1 MKIKSKNLVLF
12 LAVVILSGVLLIPN
26 ITKALIENGI
36 IFKHNMVLV
45 KSNNTY
51 GLIADNLDY
60 ANEWLQQKQI
70 DNLKFIITEDDLSK
84 LDNIVIDKSYN
95 YTTETN
101 ISLGNIDLSIK
112 PYMSGSIVVCNY
124 NNAIALIST
133 LTDHIETEKVLNDY
147 ETFSL
152 YYTYNNIPLPT
163 DNIDYVWSNSV
174 NGNIIDIRKE
184 IEFTEEKGKFI
195 QVYGDT
201 IIDNSEINTNDITTE
216 DENNEKSY
224 EEITEEN
231 NEKTD
236 EKLTEENNEKTDE
249 KIIEELINR
258 NTEANLLTEADRG
271 ALKENIRATSLTIT
285 SVEAQLSSTGVAPF
299 NVGTG
304 VPQPGMDYS
313 PDDEYVRTY
322 DDLTYDVSVAVNGP
336 LNDYTDIEVTMS
348 LPQANTAHN
357 LVYRWDVNSF
367 AEGDYQLLGNGETVK
382 FYIRDLTAGQL
393 YTKSVILKVYNA
405 PHGSNIKPDIS
416 AKVVGDTRVVKSNNV
431 DTAIVSGAT
440 RLNLKAYTSSN
451 NKAGQYNGQSGRY
464 VHYVGTL
471 CSRGYI
477 PDSRKGIAFPVGDI
491 TMDMEIAVEKRNIKT
506 GEVSVIDHEVFLTEN
521 GDNRSTTSYGTTYH
535 SGAPR
540 SRVSSEMS
548 VTDSGVTTFSKV
560 GKNQYSI
567 TVRDY
572 VISDQFPWRNPS
584 NISKCWND
592 DELYFYSQG
601 FSIFV
606 PYLKD
611 DSSSYD
617 IYITPKVTEIHYTTA
632 NGTPSNFET
641 TTTDN
646 HLTIAAPEYL
656 PGTYAIS
663 TVFKYNNGRFS
674 ASPEYYS
681 GNSAHMQNENI
692 RLSTWHHYG
701 AAKDPFKGGFQSM
714 IVFDGRKLEVTG
726 NPMLGYKDGS
736 NFGNLNYWFGV
747 GIITGKQAIDA
758 NYVNENLFEWYPTL
772 EEAKQHE
779 TEDKKISAAAY
790 DLRGW
795 LYGDSWP
802 LVHVDLPMIV
812 TKKADV
818 GEVITPRSYAVYYR
832 DEARTNATPVFS
844 KGKYIPS
851 KYDSNGNVIAGT
863 NSPVSQ
869 HGGGSM
875 LVLSYRLGITKSV
888 SETTNGKPVSVYNI
902 AKTNEINWTIK
913 PSIAVPRDV
922 TVTDPITITDT
933 VPSGLVIVDESFNI
947 PYNNIETLPDGTRKL
962 TWVLTN
968 YDAAA
973 GLPTITYKTVIP
985 LLTADRTQF
994 NTTATI
1000 DSDGDT
1006 RSVETF
1012 KTSNYGV
1019 SIINDASFKI
1029 SKNVDKNLVEIGE
1042 SFKYTLTWSNNSKKS
1057 YRNGVMLDILPY
1069 NNNIGNNF
1077 NGDYIIEN
1085 FTVPKG
1091 SKIYYTQQD
1100 PTTIV
1105 EDPVQSG
1112 VTDWKPLI
1120 NGVKATAIKV
1130 EVDTITALTSE
1141 DITFTLKPTDNR
1153 GKNVYFNTF
1162 KMGVQGMD
1170 AVLSS
1175 NIVKTEVINRTL
1187 EGKVWFDANKDGIL
1201 GSNETVFSNIIVKL
1215 LDSAGNPIQGK
1226 EITTDSNGY
1235 YKFDNLAIGNY
1246 KVLFELPGGTTS
1258 TQIISIDKKDG
1269 NHTELLND
1277 NYMTPSIT
1285 YVKDT
1290 LNKVLNA
1297 GIVESTSLQKSSN
1310 TSAVFVGSEIEYQIK
1325 ITNSGKTLTDR
1336 NITVKDILPAGL
1348 TYVDGSSNIPV
1359 TVQDKTLIWEIT
1371 DIAGNDSKT
1380 IKFKA
1385 RVDDISNSIINTA
1398 YFEDDLVKDFKINK
1412 PSNEVKVPRIE
1423 IEKSANPASGSLVNK
1438 RDSIRYNLIIR
1449 NVSDVDAVGLQ
1460 VSDILPKGTVG
1471 QDYNE
1476 TVTVRANST
1485 ETIYY
1490 DVTVDN
1496 NIAYGSV
1503 IKNKF
1508 TVNGLESNEVTHNI
1522 GTPNLQYSKEMSL
1535 QEGEL
1540 VNNNTEVIYRINI
1553 TNTGDAKAEN
1563 VLVEDTL
1570 DEHLQYITDSSSHQV
1585 TATNRKLEWVI
1596 DTINPNETVIIS
1608 FKVIAS
1614 KNDQYEDVIIPNTA
1628 TVNGNS
1634 TNTVTFE
1641 IGSPTYRFSKTA
1653 TPVDGSTVYP
1663 GETIEYLL
1671 TIENTS
1677 TIDAKQVKIVDIL
1690 PEGVTGTDVNQIIDI
1705 DAGEVVTIP
1714 VSVTVDDLGNKTS
1727 KVIKNKFRIEAFD
1740 SNEVQHTVIKPELE
1754 ISKSMNYQEGAELN
1768 NNSEIEY
1775 TINVK
1780 NVSRAVAKNI
1790 SVQDILDSHLTF
1802 VNSLSAISPTVK
1814 GQTLNWTIP
1823 SIKPNETISLT
1834 FKAIASKRLKEGK
1847 IKIINS
1853 ATVDGVKTNDVTVY
1867 LGVPTLAIE
1876 KSANPQSGSKVYEG
1890 NTIEYTLTIR
1900 NTSQINAEQ
1909 LKVKDV
1915 LPKGVSGKDV
1925 NETIDVPAGETR
1937 TITVNAIIDSL
1948 GDELT
1953 RELSNKFTVDN
1964 LESNEVKHTVVK
1976 PILEF
1981 NKFVNVSEEEF
1992 VPSGSEVTYGIVVRN
2007 TGSGSAFNI
2016 EVEDVLSND
2025 STYVENSSSLPCDV
2039 DGQKLKWLIP
2049 EISANSDYII
2059 TFNAIVSKDEN
2070 IASLS
2075 IPNKATVNGEETNT
2089 VLVNIGQSDLEFKKY
2104 SDTTS
2109 DTILKEGDIINYFI
2123 RVVNNGTVPAINTTV
2138 VDNLPQGTSVVKVF
2152 NDGKLVDRCVT
2163 WTIPEIQPNN
2173 EVILQV
2179 SVQVNELPENV
2190 YEGAI
2195 INIATVNGDET
2206 NEVKHFIK
2214 KEKPIV
2220 EDSVDEGKDETAK
2233 VEEVPVDKEIP
2244 VDKEAP
2250 TVEEPSQN
2258 DTSAKTSAMT
2268 RSYPMLIVISILIL
2282 LIIGSSYI
2290 LYRKRK

>member
-1 MKIKSKNLVLF
+1 MRLLKIKSKNLVLF
-12 LAVVILSGVLLIPN
+12 VALILLSGILFIPS
-26 ITKALIENGI
+26 ITDALIENGI

-45 KSNNTY
+45 KSNNNY
-51 GLIADNLDY
+51 GLIANNLDY
-60 ANEWLQQKQI
+60 ANSWLGEKQI
-70 DNLKFIITEDDLSK
+70 HNLDFVITNDDLTN
-84 LDNIVIDKSYN
+84 LENIDIGKTYN
-95 YTTETN
+95 FTTEAD
-101 ISLGNIDLSIK
+101 IRLGNIDLSIK

-124 NNAIALIST
+124 NGATALIST
-133 LTDHIETEKVLNDY
+133 LTDYIETEDVLNDY
-147 ETFSL
+147 DSFSL
-152 YYTYNNIPLPT
+152 YYTYNNISLPAEKFG
-163 DNIDYVWSNSV
+163 DIWSNSV
-174 NGNIIDIRKE
+174 NNNTLDIREE

-195 QVYGDT
+195 QVQNDESALNKN
-201 IIDNSEINTNDITTE
+201 IDNTIYNLAE
-216 DENNEKSY
+216 
-224 EEITEEN
+224 EEN

-236 EKLTEENNEKTDE
+236 EEITEKENNEKTDGEITKEENNEKTDE
-249 KIIEELINR
+249 EVIDR
-258 NTEANLLTEADRG
+258 NTEVNILSVEDKGRLR
-271 ALKENIRATSLTIT
+271 ENIRATSLTIT
-285 SVEAQLSSTGVAPF
+285 SVEAQLSSTGVEPF
-299 NVGTG
+299 NKGTG

-322 DDLTYDVSVAVNGP
+322 DDLGYDISVAVNGTT
-336 LNDYTDIEVTMS
+336 NEIADVEVTMS
-348 LPQANTAHN
+348 LPQANTANN

-367 AEGDYQLLGNGETVK
+367 SQGDYQLLDNGESIK

-393 YTKSVILKVYNA
+393 YTKAVTLKVYNA
-405 PHGSNIKPDIS
+405 PHGSTIKPEIS
-416 AKVVGDTRVVKSNNV
+416 AKIVGDTRVVKSNSV
-431 DTAIVSGAT
+431 DTAIVSGET
-440 RLNLKAYTSSN
+440 RLNLKAYVSPN
-451 NKAGQYNGQSGRY
+451 NKAAQYNGQSGRY
-464 VHYVGTL
+464 VHYVGAL
-471 CSRGYI
+471 CSRGHI

-491 TMDMEIAVEKRNIKT
+491 TMDMEIAVEKRNINT

-540 SRVSSEMS
+540 SRGKNVYE
-548 VTDSGVTTFSKV
+548 VVDSGVTTFNKV

-572 VISDQFPWRNPS
+572 VISDHFPWRNPS
-584 NISKCWND
+584 NAAKCWND

-611 DSSSYD
+611 ASGSYD
-617 IYITPKVTEIHYTTA
+617 IYVTPKVTGIQYTTA
-632 NGTPSNFET
+632 DGTPSNFET

-656 PGTYAIS
+656 PGTYGIS
-663 TVFKYNNGRFS
+663 TVFKYNNGQLS
-674 ASPEYYS
+674 STPEYYS

-692 RLSTWHHYG
+692 KLSTWHHYG
-701 AAKDPFKGGFQSM
+701 AARDPFKGGLQSM

-726 NPMLGYKDGS
+726 NPRLGQKDGS
-736 NFGNLNYWFGV
+736 NFGDLNYWFGV
-747 GIITGKQAIDA
+747 GTITGEQAIDA
-758 NYVNENLFEWYPTL
+758 NYVNENLFEWYHTL

-779 TEDKKISAAAY
+779 TADKKISAVAY

-802 LVHVDLPMIV
+802 LVQIDIPVTV

-818 GEVITPRSYAVYYR
+818 DEVVTARSYAVYYR
-832 DEARTNATPVFS
+832 DEERTNPTLVFP
-844 KGKYIPS
+844 KRTYIPS

-863 NSPVSQ
+863 NSPTSQ
-869 HGGGSM
+869 NGGGSM
-875 LVLSYRLGITKSV
+875 LVLSYKLGINKSV
-888 SETTNGKPVSVYNI
+888 AETTNGKPVSVYNL
-902 AKTNEINWTIK
+902 AKTNEVNWTIK
-913 PSIAVPRDV
+913 PTITVPRNV
-922 TVTDPITITDT
+922 SVTDPITITDT
-933 VPSGLVIVDESFNI
+933 VPAGLVIVDESFNI
-947 PYNNIETLPDGTRKL
+947 PYDTIETLPDGTRKL

-968 YDAAA
+968 YDASA
-973 GLPTITYKTVIP
+973 GLPVINYKTIIP
-985 LLTADRTQF
+985 LLTSDRKQF

-1000 DSDGDT
+1000 DSDGDN
-1006 RSVETF
+1006 RSLETF
-1012 KTSNYGV
+1012 KTSNYGI

-1029 SKNVDKNLVEIGE
+1029 GKNVDKSVVEMDE
-1042 SFKYTLTWSNNSKKS
+1042 SFTYTLTWSNNSKKS
-1057 YRNGVMLDILPY
+1057 YSNGVILDILPY
-1069 NNNIGNNF
+1069 NNNVGNSF

-1085 FTVPKG
+1085 FTVPNG
-1091 SKIYYTQQD
+1091 SRIYYTQQD

-1105 EDPVQSG
+1105 EDPVQNG
-1112 VTDWKPLI
+1112 VTDWKPLT

-1130 EVDTITALTSE
+1130 EIDTITALASE
-1141 DITFTLKPTDNR
+1141 DITFTLKPTGNR
-1153 GKNVYFNTF
+1153 GKDVYFNTF

-1175 NIVKTEVINRTL
+1175 SIVKTEVIDRAL
-1187 EGKVWFDANKDGIL
+1187 EGKVWFDANKDGML
-1201 GSNETVFSNIIVKL
+1201 DNNETVFSNITVRL

-1226 EITTDSNGY
+1226 ETTTDSNGY
-1235 YKFDNLAIGNY
+1235 YKFDNLPIGNY

-1258 TQIISIDKKDG
+1258 TQIISVDNEDG
-1269 NHTELLND
+1269 NHTELTND
-1277 NYMTPSIT
+1277 NYMTPSIA

-1297 GIVESTSLQKSSN
+1297 GITESISLEKSSKAK
-1310 TSAVFVGSEIEYQIK
+1310 AVFVGSEIEYEIK
-1325 ITNSGKTLTDR
+1325 VANSGKTLADR

-1359 TVQDKTLIWEIT
+1359 TVQDKTLIWKVT
-1371 DIAGNDSKT
+1371 DIIRNGSKT

-1385 RVDDISNSIINTA
+1385 RVDDISNAIINTA
-1398 YFEDDLVKDFKINK
+1398 YFEDDLVKDFKINR

-1423 IEKSANPASGSLVNK
+1423 IEKSANPASGSLVN
-1438 RDSIRYNLIIR
+1438 RGDSIRYNLIIR
-1449 NVSDVDAVGLQ
+1449 NISDVDAVGLQ

-1476 TVTVRANST
+1476 TITVRANST

-1490 DVTVDN
+1490 DVAVDN
-1496 NIAYGSV
+1496 NIAYGSS

-1535 QEGEL
+1535 QEGQL
-1540 VNNNTEVIYRINI
+1540 INNNIEVIYRINI
-1553 TNTGDAKAEN
+1553 TNTGNAKADN
-1563 VLVEDTL
+1563 VIVEDTL
-1570 DEHLQYITDSSSHQV
+1570 DEHLQYVRDSSSHQV
-1585 TATNRKLEWVI
+1585 TANNRKLEWTI

-1614 KNDQYEDVIIPNTA
+1614 KSDQYEDLIISNTA
-1628 TVNGNS
+1628 TVNGNT

-1653 TPVDGSTVYP
+1653 TPADGSTVYP

-1677 TIDAKQVKIVDIL
+1677 TIDAKQVEIVDIL
-1690 PEGVTGTDVNQIIDI
+1690 PEGITGTDVNQTIDI
-1705 DAGEVVTIP
+1705 SAGEVVTIP

-1754 ISKSMNYQEGAELN
+1754 ISKSMNYQEGTELN

-1780 NVSRAVAKNI
+1780 NISRAVAKNI
-1790 SVQDILDSHLTF
+1790 SVQDTLDNHLTF
-1802 VNSLSAISPTVK
+1802 VDALSAISPTVN

-1823 SIKPNETISLT
+1823 SIKPNETVSLT
-1834 FKAIASKRLKEGK
+1834 FKVIASKQPKDGK
-1847 IKIINS
+1847 VKIVNS

-1867 LGVPTLAIE
+1867 LGVPTLVIE
-1876 KSANPQSGSKVYEG
+1876 KSANPQSGSQVYEG

-1925 NETIDVPAGETR
+1925 DETIDVPAGETR
-1937 TITVNAIIDSL
+1937 TITVNATVDSL

-1953 RELSNKFTVDN
+1953 REISNKFTVDN
-1964 LESNEVKHTVVK
+1964 LESNEVIHTVVK

-1981 NKFVNVSEEEF
+1981 SKFVNVSEDEF
-1992 VPSGSEVTYGIVVRN
+1992 VASGSEVTYSIIVRN
-2007 TGSGSAFNI
+2007 IGSGSAFNT
-2016 EVEDVLSND
+2016 EVEDILSND
-2025 STYVENSSSLPCDV
+2025 SIYVENSSSLSCDV
-2039 DGQKLKWLIP
+2039 DDKKLKWVIP

-2070 IASLS
+2070 IDSLT
-2075 IPNKATVNGEETNT
+2075 IPNKATINGEDTNT
-2089 VLVNIGQSDLEFKKY
+2089 VLVNIGKPALEFKKY
-2104 SDTTS
+2104 SDITS

-2138 VDNLPQGTSVVKVF
+2138 VDNLPEGTSVVKVL
-2152 NDGKLVDRCVT
+2152 NEGNLVDRCIT
-2163 WTIPEIQPNN
+2163 WTIPEIQPND
-2173 EVILQV
+2173 EVIVQF
-2179 SVQVNELPENV
+2179 SAQVNELSENV
-2190 YEGAI
+2190 YEGTI

-2214 KEKPIV
+2214 KEKPVV
-2220 EDSVDEGKDETAK
+2220 EDSVDNVEDKTDK
-2233 VEEVPVDKEIP
+2233 VEEVPADKE
-2244 VDKEAP
+2244 VP
-2250 TVEEPSQN
+2250 TVEEPSEN
-2258 DTSAKTSAMT
+2258 NTSAKTSAMT
-2268 RSYPMLIVISILIL
+2268 RSYPMLIVISVLI

-2290 LYRKRK
+2290 FYRKRK